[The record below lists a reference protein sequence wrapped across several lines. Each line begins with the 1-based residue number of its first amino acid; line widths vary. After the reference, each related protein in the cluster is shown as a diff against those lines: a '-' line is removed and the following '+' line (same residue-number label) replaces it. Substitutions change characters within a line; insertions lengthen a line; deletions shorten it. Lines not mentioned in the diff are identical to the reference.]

1 MPIPHQS
8 FNRRDLLRCAGLV
21 PALAATTAWS
31 QPGPPPTSNRQIT
44 VVQMVD
50 FSQAQQD
57 VSKDFLIGS
66 RAAWADIHTR
76 GGLRGKRIE
85 HLVLET
91 DGTPASLQ
99 KALAAARDNPS
110 CIALF
115 GTVGDRLASQTVA
128 LSRKGGLNMAHAAPW
143 LQDASLDIGD
153 KTFPIFAAR
162 QEQIAH
168 ALKSAAVMS
177 IRELGV
183 IFGTAQDY
191 QTYHTEL
198 DQLAVNLNIK
208 LQTYRDTDDL
218 RQLGQKLP
226 ATAPA
231 VLLFIGGTPELAEFS
246 QGLQKQTRQRYV
258 LALADVNL
266 NTLRQL
272 GMTRNTTV
280 IAMQPVPMVNTSLP
294 IARSYRETM
303 ARLFDEQP
311 TSLGFAGFIAARYTF
326 DVLSSIDG
334 ALTRQNALVAF
345 QQRTALDIGGY
356 LVNFNAQRRSS
367 TYVTQSMMSADGRLI
382 G

>member
-1 MPIPHQS
+1 MPIPHKC

-21 PALAATTAWS
+21 PTLAAATAWS
-31 QPGPPPTSNRQIT
+31 QPGNPPASNRQIT

-66 RAAWADIHTR
+66 RAAWADIHAR

-128 LSRKGGLNMAHAAPW
+128 LSRQGGLNMAHAAPW

-191 QTYHTEL
+191 QTYHAEL
-198 DQLAVNLNIK
+198 DQMAVNLNIK

-231 VLLFIGGTPELAEFS
+231 VLLFIGGTPELAEFT

-272 GMTRNTTV
+272 GMTRNTSV
-280 IAMQPVPMVNTSLP
+280 MAMQPVPMVNTSLP
-294 IARSYRETM
+294 IARSYRDTM